1 MLERFF
7 RLNERGTSVRT
18 EILAGI
24 TTYLAMAYIVL
35 VNPMILADAGMDRGG
50 VFVATCLAAAFG
62 SLAMGLYANLPIA
75 LAPGMGLNA
84 YFAYTVVNGLG
95 YSWQVALGAV
105 FLSGCLFM
113 VISIL
118 PIRAW
123 IVNSI
128 PRSLKMAIAAGIGLF
143 LGIIAL
149 QNAGVVVAHPVTMVT
164 LGNLGSGPVL
174 LALGGFVAMLALDAR
189 RVPGAVIVGILAT
202 AAVGILLG
210 YGSFQGVFAAP
221 PDPST
226 VLLQLDIAGALK
238 IGAAAIVFVF
248 FMIDLFDNTGSLIAV
263 LHRAGML
270 DENGHLPR
278 VGKAL
283 AVDSAAIMAGA
294 ALGTSTTVSYIE
306 SAAGVKAGGRTGLMA
321 ATVGLLFLLTLFV
334 APLAIAIP
342 AYATAPALLYV
353 ACLMLRALTEL
364 DWEDVTEYA
373 PAVVLAIAMPLTYS
387 IADGIGIG
395 FIVYALGKVLSGRFS
410 QLHPVVLLV
419 AGLFV
424 AHFALL

>member
-1 MLERFF
+1 MLERLF
-7 RLNERGTSVRT
+7 RLAEHGTTVRT
-18 EILAGI
+18 EIVAGL

-105 FLSGCLFM
+105 FLSGCIFM

-149 QNAGVVVAHPVTMVT
+149 QNAGVVVAHPVTMVA
-164 LGNLGSGPVL
+164 LGNVGAGPAL
-174 LALGGFVAMLALDAR
+174 LALGGFVLMLALDAR

-202 AAVGILLG
+202 AVVGILLG
-210 YGSFQGVFAAP
+210 YGSFAGVFAAP
-221 PDPST
+221 PDPSP

-238 IGAAAIVFVF
+238 AGVVAIIFVF

-263 LHRAGML
+263 LQRAGML
-270 DENGHLPR
+270 DAKGHLPR

-283 AVDSAAIMAGA
+283 VVDSAAIMAGA

-321 ATVGLLFLLTLFV
+321 ATVGLLFLLTLFL
-334 APLAIAIP
+334 APLAIAVP

-353 ACLMLRALTEL
+353 ACLMIRAITEL

-410 QLHPVVLLV
+410 QLPPVVLLV

-424 AHFALL
+424 AHFAFL